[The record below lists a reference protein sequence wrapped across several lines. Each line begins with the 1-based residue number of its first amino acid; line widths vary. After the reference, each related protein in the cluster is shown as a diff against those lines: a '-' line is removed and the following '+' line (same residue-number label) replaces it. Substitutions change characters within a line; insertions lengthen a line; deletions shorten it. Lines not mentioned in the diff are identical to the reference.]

1 MLTRLEDVTPGEVQK
16 RAMHG
21 AIQQI
26 RTKVVLPTSVVVMK
40 TEEAKIG
47 EREKTSPMKLG
58 EGRGII
64 MMGIDEAEAVTM
76 AITTVVMNIG
86 AENHRV
92 PRRMATRTTEG
103 TRDAENMATDVFLLN
118 IGTEDLQHKL

>member
-1 MLTRLEDVTPGEVQK
+1 
-16 RAMHG
+16 
-21 AIQQI
+21 
-26 RTKVVLPTSVVVMK
+26 MK

-86 AENHRV
+86 AENHRLPRRMATKMTEGTRDAEKQAATPIIMNIGAENHRV

-103 TRDAENMATDVFLLN
+103 TRDAENMATDVSLLN
-118 IGTEDLQHKL
+118 IGTENLQHKL